1 MRLWQALRPLLHLY
15 LGDARLAV
23 EGLVDD
29 DIATAE
35 VIAFLA
41 VAEELVVQAGDHLC
55 ADGLRHELKFG
66 VVSGGLLEHFQFLG
80 CYFARLGVAAD
91 NLLRRS
97 FDGGL
102 SVFFGGF
109 AVIAGVIGAADKRQC
124 DDEGEDYLFH
134 IFCFMVVK
142 I

>member
-1 MRLWQALRPLLHLY
+1 MRLGGLRLLFDLHR
-15 LGDARLAV
+15 GDFRLAV
-23 EGLVDD
+23 YRLVDGD
-29 DIATAE
+29 LGACEIIS
-35 VIAFLA
+35 VLA
-41 VAEELVVQAGDHLC
+41 VAEELVVDAVNHLR
-55 ADGLRHELKFG
+55 ADCLRDELQFG
-66 VVSGGLLEHFQFLG
+66 VVSGGFLEHFQFLG
-80 CYFARLGVAAD
+80 RDFARLGVAAD